1 MCVLSTLLTTTARL
15 ADKVCTAC
23 CHHHILTCI
32 SFATTTIAR
41 VQADLVYLMLS
52 DLAASSS
59 VYDGEDGVLAAL
71 KDGKSLIDCA
81 TLTPERMVR
90 LLCICNVLRSILLS
104 IVMHW

>member
-1 MCVLSTLLTTTARL
+1 
-15 ADKVCTAC
+15 
-23 CHHHILTCI
+23 
-32 SFATTTIAR
+32 

-71 KDGKSLIDCA
+71 KEGKSLIDCA

-90 LLCICNVLRSILLS
+90 CCAKMYSAVGQKCTAL
-104 IVMHW
+104 